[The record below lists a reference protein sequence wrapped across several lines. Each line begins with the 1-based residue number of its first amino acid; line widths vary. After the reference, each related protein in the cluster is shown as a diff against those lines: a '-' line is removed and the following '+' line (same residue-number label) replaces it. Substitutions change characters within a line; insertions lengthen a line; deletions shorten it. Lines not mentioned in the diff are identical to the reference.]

1 MRRSALTVVCLT
13 VFVDLIG
20 FTLVLPGL
28 PFAAKHLGASGLGV
42 GLAMSAYSM
51 AQFVSAPVLGRIAD
65 RFGRRRVLLA
75 SLAGSVVSLAA
86 LAAAPTL
93 GWLVVARLV
102 AGAAGGSIGV
112 GQALVA
118 DLTPPERHARAFG
131 LIGASIGSAFVVGP
145 AVGAALARFG
155 FAGSAAVGA
164 GLAAVNLIA
173 ALRWLPDPRPRADVA
188 AEARPSGQLPVLAAT
203 LLSMLAFAGMEGTFA
218 LLAHHRFGS
227 GPALVGVVLT
237 VAGVVL
243 VVAQAG
249 VVARIVDRLG
259 PRSGALAGLLALA
272 VGLALLPVA
281 PLLGCIGAVC
291 LLAFGDGLF
300 SVASTTLLTRNT
312 PGHTRG
318 RVLGRV
324 QSANALAR
332 ALGPAAA
339 GALFDH
345 GAGLPYVLGA
355 VAVLLG
361 MAALAAPHAATV
373 GAPAKEIHRAA
384 TG

>member
-1 MRRSALTVVCLT
+1 MRRSALTMVCLT

-28 PFAAKHLGASGLGV
+28 PFAAKHLGATGFGV

-51 AQFVSAPVLGRIAD
+51 AQFVSAPALGRIAD
-65 RFGRRRVLLA
+65 RYGRRRVLLA
-75 SLAGSVVSLAA
+75 SLVGSVVSLSA

-93 GWLVVARLV
+93 GWLVLARLV

-131 LIGASIGSAFVVGP
+131 LVGASIGSAFVVGP
-145 AVGAALARFG
+145 AVGAALARLG

-164 GLAAVNLIA
+164 GLAAVNLVA
-173 ALRWLPDPRPRADVA
+173 AVRWLPDAAPRAVIS
-188 AEARPSGQLPVLAAT
+188 EPARSDGQLPVLAAT

-227 GPALVGVVLT
+227 GPALIGVVLT
-237 VAGVVL
+237 IAGVVL
-243 VVAQAG
+243 VAAQAG
-249 VVARIVDRLG
+249 VVARIVDRIG
-259 PRSGALAGLLALA
+259 PHGGALGGLLALA
-272 VGLALLPVA
+272 VGLVLLPVA

-312 PGHTRG
+312 PGQARG

-324 QSANALAR
+324 QSATALGR
-332 ALGPAAA
+332 ALGPAGA

-345 GAGLPYVLGA
+345 GTGLPYVVGA
-355 VAVLLG
+355 LAVLLG
-361 MAALAAPHAATV
+361 MAGLTATV
-373 GAPAKEIHRAA
+373 GEPAKEIDRAA